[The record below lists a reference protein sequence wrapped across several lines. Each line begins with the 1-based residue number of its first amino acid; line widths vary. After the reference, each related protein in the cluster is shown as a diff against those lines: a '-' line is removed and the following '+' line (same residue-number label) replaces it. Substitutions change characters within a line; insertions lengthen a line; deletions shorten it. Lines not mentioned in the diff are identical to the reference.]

1 MKTEQ
6 QNLIDKATIR
16 YIGETV
22 RKLWGSQMVKHYR
35 LFLGGVPFSWYCGL
49 GWTRKPT
56 KADILGALGQ
66 DWQAYDD
73 CGGNLDSF
81 LCEFGYNENTET
93 LKAGKQ
99 TFALVERNIS
109 QLENL
114 GFCLDD
120 LKPYIQD

>member
-16 YIGETV
+16 YCGETV
-22 RKLWGSQMVKHYR
+22 RKLWGSQRVKFYR

-49 GWTRKPT
+49 GWTRQPT

-66 DWQAYDD
+66 DWQSYDD
-73 CGGNLDSF
+73 CGGDLDSF
-81 LCEFGYNENTET
+81 LCEFGYNENNET
-93 LKAGKQ
+93 LRTGKKI
-99 TFALVERNIS
+99 FALIESNIS